1 MKIEE
6 IAPPGEQTGV
16 FTKVSVE
23 IGKDDIGVEF
33 KNLHLDIDLD
43 AVDSANKKFSLR
55 KTYNIG
61 IARGITSFRNDYL
74 AWSGHKLT
82 DYELSKFNAETLMG
96 GKPVKLV
103 IRHRKDGKKSVA
115 VIDRFL
121 RTVTERANS

>member
-6 IAPPGEQTGV
+6 IPPPGEQTGV
-16 FTKVSVE
+16 NTRISTKS
-23 IGKDDIGVEF
+23 GKDDSGVEF
-33 KNLHLDIDLD
+33 NHLEWGVELD
-43 AVDSANKKFSLR
+43 AMDSTGKKFQLN

-82 DYELSKFNAETLMG
+82 DYELSKFDAEQLMN

-103 IRHRKDGKKSVA
+103 VRHRKDGKKTVA
-115 VIDRFL
+115 VIDKFL
-121 RTVTERANS
+121 RTVI